1 MTLWLL
7 RHAPVVLDAGRCYGA
22 TDVPAN
28 LALTSQAA
36 RSMAA
41 LLPEGAPLWVSGL
54 QRAQQLARELHTL
67 RPDLGAPATDTRLNE
82 MNFGRWELKRWD
94 AIPRQAFDVWLAD
107 FAHHRFGGAESVQQ
121 LIDRVAVA
129 LAAVRLKQ
137 QGQAVWV
144 THAGVIRAVQ
154 YLVAHGSAP
163 ISDVDQ
169 WPREAPAPG
178 GHLCLTL

>member
-28 LALTSQAA
+28 LALTRQAA
-36 RSMAA
+36 QSMAV

-67 RPDLGAPATDTRLNE
+67 RPDLGAPITDTRLNE
-82 MNFGRWELKRWD
+82 MDFGHWELKRWD
-94 AIPRQAFDVWLAD
+94 AIPRQAFDTWLAD
-107 FAHHRFGGAESVQQ
+107 FAHHPFGGHESVQQ

-129 LAAVRLKQ
+129 LAVVRLKQ

-163 ISDVDQ
+163 ITDVDQ
-169 WPREAPAPG
+169 WPREAPEPG